1 MKRRNIFG
9 IAMGIIVV
17 ICILMAMVQF
27 KKEQI
32 AQSEVD
38 AAQKEDVTVL
48 PGGITIKKADD
59 DEDYDTSKNYY
70 KDYDDTGLETYI
82 ITAVFNYD
90 SEVSYIKE
98 IREAGICE
106 YIYIN
111 EDGNVDV
118 KVTKEQRK
126 KWIQMA
132 ERDIEKIQKKLEG
145 EEMCSFKFNEDYTIL
160 QSDLSKNIL

>member
-48 PGGITIKKADD
+48 PDGVAIKKVDD
-59 DEDYDTSKNYY
+59 DEDYDTSKNAC
-70 KDYDDTGLETYI
+70 DSSISNPGLLDE
-82 ITAVFNYD
+82 F
-90 SEVSYIKE
+90 
-98 IREAGICE
+98 
-106 YIYIN
+106 
-111 EDGNVDV
+111 
-118 KVTKEQRK
+118 
-126 KWIQMA
+126 
-132 ERDIEKIQKKLEG
+132 
-145 EEMCSFKFNEDYTIL
+145 IL
-160 QSDLSKNIL
+160 STVCDAT